1 MQCSAKKLASEPC
14 ACFGGSARIAG
25 VFEYI
30 RSAYNA
36 TDTAADLT
44 AAIDVGGN
52 FFGSGLYYPWD
63 KGETSVRKVPR
74 PCMSGSTQQRMVG
87 PSAWSRVIAQSRPA
101 PGSGC
106 FDTHHY

>member
-1 MQCSAKKLASEPC
+1 MTCSNPSSPRYGVQCSAKKLASEPC
-14 ACFGGSARIAG
+14 ACFGGAARIAG
-25 VFEYI
+25 VFEHI

-74 PCMSGSTQQRMVG
+74 PCMSGSTQQRMV
-87 PSAWSRVIAQSRPA
+87 
-101 PGSGC
+101 
-106 FDTHHY
+106 